1 MPHALVIEDD
11 EMSVEVLDQ
20 LLQNEGLTVTAVY
33 DPSELD
39 NVVGQLHTFDV
50 IFMDLE
56 LPTMDG
62 YELLAVL
69 LDEFQIQVP
78 IVAYTMHT
86 NEIQTARQQGFHSFL
101 GKPLKLAR
109 FPDQLRRIM
118 DDEPV
123 WENI

>member
-1 MPHALVIEDD
+1 MPQALVVEDD
-11 EMSVEVLDQ
+11 PMSVEVIDR
-20 LLQNEGLTVTAVY
+20 LLQKEGLSVTAVH
-33 DPSELD
+33 DPARLD
-39 NVVGQLHTFDV
+39 SIVDQLHTFDV
-50 IFMDLE
+50 IFLDLE

-69 LDEFQIQVP
+69 LDEFKVQVP

-123 WENI
+123 WETL

>member
-1 MPHALVIEDD
+1 MPQALVVEDD
-11 EMSVEVLDQ
+11 QMSVEVIDR
-20 LLQNEGLTVTAVY
+20 LLQNEGMTVTAVH
-33 DPSELD
+33 DPAELD
-39 NVVGQLHTFDV
+39 AIVDALHDFDV
-50 IFMDLE
+50 IFLDLE

-62 YELLAVL
+62 YELLAIL
-69 LDEFQIQVP
+69 LEEFQVDVP

-118 DDEPV
+118 DNEPV
-123 WENI
+123 WESM